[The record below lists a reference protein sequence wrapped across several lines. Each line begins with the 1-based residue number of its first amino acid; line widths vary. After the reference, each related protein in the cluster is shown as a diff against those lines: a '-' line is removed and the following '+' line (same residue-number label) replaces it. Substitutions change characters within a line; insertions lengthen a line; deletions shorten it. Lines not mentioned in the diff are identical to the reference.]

1 MYCTYNI
8 EEGSTDDAN
17 IHTTED
23 QFKVKLTQIHTIF
36 WSGNKIVIVE
46 RNSTKCIRP
55 PERCCVSFSQ
65 NKQT

>member
-1 MYCTYNI
+1 MLLTFITMVFKLEVQPMYCTYNI

-36 WSGNKIVIVE
+36 
-46 RNSTKCIRP
+46 
-55 PERCCVSFSQ
+55 
-65 NKQT
+65 